1 MRHCWGRTKGYS
13 PRYASY
19 NVLTAHFC
27 VKREKSPFT
36 RLCGLV
42 SRSACCH
49 QVESFPHS
57 CSPDFPKELFRCLK
71 EHIDHEIIN
80 SIGHRNATC
89 LKTLRFIVDEPDDN
103 EETPEI
109 EEMIQVIMTLLK
121 HHTCS
126 LSDLEIILN
135 TEDDES
141 YWDSDEEAPT
151 QPCRNLNGP
160 TQFPTVE
167 EAIYDALK
175 EPIQQLSC
183 LKHLHFEGFGRDP
196 FINGELE
203 RFDRD
208 VVAYSLDDGADLN
221 NSGSLLLSSIVDL
234 NKVLCLH
241 PT

>member
-1 MRHCWGRTKGYS
+1 MRHCWGRTNGYF
-13 PRYASY
+13 PRYASC

-27 VKREKSPFT
+27 IKKEKSPST
-36 RLCGLV
+36 RLCRLV

-49 QVESFPHS
+49 QVDSFPLS
-57 CSPDFPKELFRCLK
+57 CSPDFPKELLKCLK

-109 EEMIQVIMTLLK
+109 EQMIEVIMTLLK

-135 TEDDES
+135 TENDQS
-141 YWDSDEEAPT
+141 YWDIDEEAPT

-175 EPIQQLSC
+175 EPIQQLPG
-183 LKHLHFEGFGRDP
+183 LKNLHFEGFGRDP
-196 FINGELE
+196 FINEELVKFE
-203 RFDRD
+203 RD
-208 VVAYSLDDGADLN
+208 VVGYPSNGGADLT
-221 NSGSLLLSSIVDL
+221 SSSPPLHLSPLVEL
-234 NKVLCLH
+234 TKLQ
-241 PT
+241 